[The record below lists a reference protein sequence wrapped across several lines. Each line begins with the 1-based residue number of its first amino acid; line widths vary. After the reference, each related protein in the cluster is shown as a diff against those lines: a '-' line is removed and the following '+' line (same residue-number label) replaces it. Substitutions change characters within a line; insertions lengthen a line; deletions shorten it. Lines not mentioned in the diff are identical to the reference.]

1 MKFVITENQFKSL
14 VMEVEEKDIQKVSN
28 YVTRAVRRNFPVVDE
43 IVIAYYFS
51 PEQIISESNHISY
64 PLGVYKKAEKT
75 NLILKEQSNYDFFM
89 MIDCD
94 AFFDDKDFQKLFNI
108 IDNLEKGDVIT
119 FDLAKLDN
127 NVNDYIINEDFLIS
141 NANWSYAY
149 SGNRENGPLNG
160 YSGGLG
166 GVYICDLE
174 LLKSLGGF
182 NENYIGWG
190 GEDGDML
197 DRIYTSGIPFKMKP
211 TKDFAPF
218 HLPHFSDWGNKD
230 YSKRFNDE

>member
-1 MKFVITENQFKSL
+1 MVNTTL
-14 VMEVEEKDIQKVSN
+14 YD
-28 YVTRAVRRNFPVVDE
+28 
-43 IVIAYYFS
+43 FS

-197 DRIYTSGIPFKMKP
+197 DRIYTSGTPFKMKP

-218 HLPHFSDWGNKD
+218 HLPHFSDWGNIN